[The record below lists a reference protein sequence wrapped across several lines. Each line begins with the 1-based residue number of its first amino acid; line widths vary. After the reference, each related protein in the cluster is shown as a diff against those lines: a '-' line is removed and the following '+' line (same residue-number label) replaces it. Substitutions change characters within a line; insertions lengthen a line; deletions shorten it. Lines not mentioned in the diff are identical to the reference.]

1 MTLSYSTDIVV
12 FGGGVAGLWLLNR
25 LRSEGYGAIL
35 FESDSLGCGQTVAS
49 QGIIHGGLK
58 YALKGSLK
66 GSANVLANMPARW
79 RNCLLGGPKGNS
91 DINLSG
97 VQIVSDHYYMWSD
110 AGLRSKLKAFLG
122 SKSLSGRVR
131 AVPKSE
137 YPSFFGN
144 TPADGKLYQLPDFV
158 IDSPSL
164 IEVLAG
170 QQPEGIYHADPSG
183 INFLRNGSG
192 SITGVLINIANKLIS
207 IATQRI
213 IFCAGEGNQALIEK
227 ATLRNPHSQ
236 VRPLNMVYVKKRK
249 LPPIFMHYIGDDLSL
264 TPRLTITSHQDKLGI
279 NTWYL
284 GGELAESGVGKD
296 AAEQI
301 EAAKKLTF
309 SVFPWINFNDATW
322 GCFPINRA
330 EANINNNYRP
340 DDVSLI
346 EENNVLVAWPTK
358 LTLTPL
364 LADKT
369 IETLNA
375 AGVPVLNQGHPA
387 DLDKF
392 FTRPGIA
399 KAPWS

>member
-1 MTLSYSTDIVV
+1 
-12 FGGGVAGLWLLNR
+12 
-25 LRSEGYGAIL
+25 
-35 FESDSLGCGQTVAS
+35 
-49 QGIIHGGLK
+49 
-58 YALKGSLK
+58 
-66 GSANVLANMPARW
+66 
-79 RNCLLGGPKGNS
+79 
-91 DINLSG
+91 
-97 VQIVSDHYYMWSD
+97 MWSD

-122 SKSLSGRVR
+122 SKGLSGRVR

-137 YPSFFGN
+137 YPPFFGN

-158 IDSPSL
+158 IDSSSL

-170 QQPEGIYHADPSG
+170 QQSEGIYHADPSG

-249 LPPIFMHYIGDDLSL
+249 LPPIFMHYIGGNLSL
-264 TPRLTITSHQDKLGI
+264 TPRLTITSHKDKIGI

>member
-25 LRSEGYGAIL
+25 LRNEGYGVIL
-35 FESDSLGCGQTVAS
+35 LESNTLGCGQTVAS

-58 YALKGSLK
+58 YAMTGSLT
-66 GSANVLANMPARW
+66 GASNVIADMPARW

-158 IDSPSL
+158 IDSSSL

-192 SITGVLINIANKLIS
+192 SITGVLINKANKLIS

-227 ATLRNPHSQ
+227 ATLRNQRSQ

-249 LPPIFMHYIGDDLSL
+249 LPPIFMHYIGGDLSL

-284 GGELAESGVGKD
+284 GGELAESGVGKG